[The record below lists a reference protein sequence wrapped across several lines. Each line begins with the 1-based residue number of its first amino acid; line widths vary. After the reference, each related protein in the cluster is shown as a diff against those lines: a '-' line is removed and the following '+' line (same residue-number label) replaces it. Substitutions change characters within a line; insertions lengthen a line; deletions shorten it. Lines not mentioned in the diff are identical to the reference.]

1 MLILVLFIMSL
12 TVYIVIYVMCEAY
25 SNDTNDNDDEGMKIA
40 DIGGILVVLAMIT
53 LCFICVYF

>member
-1 MLILVLFIMSL
+1 MSL